1 MKFNKIFL
9 IWLLITVVFGVVTY
23 LVNHFFPTHTLWP
36 FGIAFLYIGVLILF
50 LMYLISSKKE

>member
-9 IWLLITVVFGVVTY
+9 IWLLITVVFGVVTF
-23 LVNHFFPTHTLWP
+23 LVNRFFPTHTLWP

>member
-23 LVNHFFPTHTLWP
+23 LVNQFFPTHTLWP

-50 LMYLISSKKE
+50 LMYLISFKKE